1 MNILLLTQVLPYPLD
16 SGPKVKTYHVLRYL
30 AERYE
35 VTLLSFV
42 RGESSEAVEH
52 LRRYCKAVYTV
63 PMDRGMGRDL
73 SALLKSQ
80 LTGVPFL
87 MVRDQRKAMLQT
99 LERITAGQK
108 FAVIH
113 ADQLN
118 MAQYAARVRGGKK
131 ILDSHNTLW
140 LLYQRLCR
148 SSRIS
153 AKRLVMSREWKLLKA
168 YERKVGERFDLI
180 LAVSEEDR
188 QALIEIGIPKDKIHV
203 IPISI
208 DTRQTC
214 LIKRDNDALNILHLG
229 TMFWPPNS
237 EGVVWFLKEI
247 WPRIRL
253 ENPGVKFDIVGA
265 HPPRALRQLAMRDSN
280 VNLPGYVPDPT
291 AYLRR
296 AGVMVVPLRAAGG
309 MRVKILHALAQ
320 GIPVVSTTIGCEG
333 IRAEN
338 GKHLLIADSAED
350 FAHATNRLLL
360 NKGEAE
366 MLARNGRAL
375 VEEVYDYRRTLDQL
389 GNVYSALAPNGR
401 EWT

>member
-1 MNILLLTQVLPYPLD
+1 MNVLLLTQVLPYPLD

-42 RGESSEAVEH
+42 RGEPSEAVEH
-52 LRRYCKAVYTV
+52 LQRYCKAVHTV
-63 PMDRGMGRDL
+63 PMDRSVGHDV
-73 SALLKSQ
+73 SALLKS
-80 LTGVPFL
+80 LTTGVPFL
-87 MVRDQRKAMLQT
+87 MVRDQRKGMRQA
-99 LERITAGQK
+99 LERITAGKK
-108 FAVIH
+108 FDVVH

-148 SSRIS
+148 SSRVS
-153 AKRLVMSREWKLLKA
+153 AKRLVMSREWRLLKA
-168 YERKVGERFDLI
+168 YERKVGEGFELI

-188 QALIEIGIPKDKIHV
+188 QALVEIGIPEEKIRV

-208 DTRQTC
+208 DTQQTC
-214 LIKRDNDALNILHLG
+214 LIKRNNDATNILHMG

-237 EGVVWFLKEI
+237 EGVIWFLKEI
-247 WPRIRL
+247 WPRIHL
-253 ENPGVKFDIVGA
+253 TNPGIKFDIVGA

-280 VNLPGYVPDPT
+280 VNLPGYVTDPT
-291 AYLRR
+291 VYLRR

-338 GKHLLIADSAED
+338 GKHLLVADSAED

-360 NKGEAE
+360 NNGEAE
-366 MLARNGRAL
+366 TLAWNGRAL
-375 VEEVYDYRRTLDQL
+375 VEDVYDYRRTLDQL
-389 GNVYSALAPNGR
+389 GNLYSALAHNGR
-401 EWT
+401 ERA

>member
-1 MNILLLTQVLPYPLD
+1 MNVLLLTQVLPYPLD

-42 RGESSEAVEH
+42 RGEPSKAVEH
-52 LRRYCKAVYTV
+52 LQRYCKAVHTV
-63 PMDRGMGRDL
+63 PMDRTVGYDL
-73 SALLKSQ
+73 SALLKSLQ
-80 LTGVPFL
+80 TGIPFL
-87 MVRDQRKAMLQT
+87 MVRDHRKAMLQT
-99 LERITAGQK
+99 LERVTAGQK
-108 FAVIH
+108 FDVVH

-118 MAQYAARVRGGKK
+118 MAQYAERVRGGKK

-153 AKRLVMSREWKLLKA
+153 AKRLVMSREWRLLKS
-168 YERKVGERFDLI
+168 YERKVGEGFDLI

-188 QALIEIGIPKDKIHV
+188 QALVEIGIPEEKIHV

-208 DTRQTC
+208 DTRKTG
-214 LIKRDNDALNILHLG
+214 LIDRDGDAMRILHLG

-237 EGVVWFLKEI
+237 EGVAWFLTKI
-247 WPRIRL
+247 WPRIRQI
-253 ENPGVKFDIVGA
+253 NPRVKFDIVGA
-265 HPPRALRQLAMRDSN
+265 RPPRSLRRLAMRDSK

-360 NKGEAE
+360 DKNEAE
-366 MLARNGRAL
+366 RIARNGRAL
-375 VEEVYDYRRTLDQL
+375 VEDVYDYRRTLDQL
-389 GNVYSALAPNGR
+389 GKLYSTLAPNR
-401 EWT
+401 HE